1 MTCRRVRAPGVCA
14 DGLLANEN
22 LKILNMKNKLIGY
35 LTMAVVAIVAVYSY
49 NTFIAPK
56 ANLPTA

>member
-1 MTCRRVRAPGVCA
+1 
-14 DGLLANEN
+14 
-22 LKILNMKNKLIGY
+22 MKNKIIGY

>member
-1 MTCRRVRAPGVCA
+1 VRAPGVCA
-14 DGLLANEN
+14 DGLSAIEN
-22 LKILNMKNKLIGY
+22 HKILNMKNKLIGY